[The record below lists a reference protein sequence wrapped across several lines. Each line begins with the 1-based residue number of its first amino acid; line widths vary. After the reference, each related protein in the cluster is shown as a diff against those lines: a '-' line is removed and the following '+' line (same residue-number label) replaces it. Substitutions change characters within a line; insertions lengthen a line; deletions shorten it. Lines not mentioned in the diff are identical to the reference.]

1 MMLCVYCGD
10 EAVETQHDVSQN
22 NGEIARKIEAKN
34 EQKTSKKL
42 LTYI

>member
-1 MMLCVYCGD
+1 MMLCVYCVD

-22 NGEIARKIEAKN
+22 DGEIARKIEAKN